1 MEGASQRIKIGIVG
15 GGVQGLSLAYFLSKN
30 PKYAVTLFERNK
42 NLGGLLGLLEING
55 TGFEGFYHHW
65 SGHDTD
71 IMELVE
77 ELGLGNRL
85 TRLSSK
91 TGIFYGEKIYPFGT
105 PMDLLRFSPLGL
117 IDRIRVGLT
126 VLYLKHVKDWR
137 KYEKV
142 AASDWL
148 KKTMGQ
154 RAYDVIWEP
163 LLRGKFGQHK
173 EEVSMAWMWHRLSWR
188 ANARGKGAVKEELV
202 YPRYGFKPIIDALV
216 KKIQENSGTIKTS
229 IVIDSIFEENGKVAI
244 ASGEQEEI
252 FDKVFVTTP
261 VNVFSR
267 LVKNLPAD
275 YLENL
280 KQIKYRAAHVTIL
293 VMNHSLMPQ
302 GYYWLNINNRDIPL
316 LAVIEHTNLLPK
328 EDYGGK
334 TLVYLGNYPDPNDEI
349 MKMDNEKVI
358 ELYCRHLPKIN
369 PEFKKEWIDQYFIFK
384 DPAAQPIVDTGYA
397 ANIPDHQTPIP
408 NLYLVTMAQIYP
420 EDRGTSKAIEQSK
433 KVLEK
438 LGL

>member
-1 MEGASQRIKIGIVG
+1 M
-15 GGVQGLSLAYFLSKN
+15 
-30 PKYAVTLFERNK
+30 
-42 NLGGLLGLLEING
+42 LEING

-77 ELGLGNRL
+77 ELGLGDRL
-85 TRLSSK
+85 TRLNSK
-91 TGIFYGEKIYPFGT
+91 TGIFYGGKIYPFGT

-126 VLYLKHVKDWR
+126 VLYLKRVKDWR

-142 AASDWL
+142 KAVDWL

-163 LLRGKFGQHK
+163 LLRGKFGDHK
-173 EEVSMAWMWHRLSWR
+173 EDVSMAWMWHRLSWR

-202 YPRYGFKPIIDALV
+202 YPRGGFGQIIAEMAKRTAANGAEIRTDAAIDA
-216 KKIQENSGTIKTS
+216 
-229 IVIDSIFEENGKVAI
+229 IFSEDGRVAI
-244 ASGEQEEI
+244 SSGGLEEI

-261 VNVFSR
+261 VNVFLR
-267 LVKNLPAD
+267 LTKGLPD
-275 YLENL
+275 EYIKRLQ
-280 KQIKYRAAHVTIL
+280 KIKYRAAHVTIL

-302 GYYWLNINNRDIPL
+302 GYYWLNINDRDIPL

-334 TLVYLGNYPDPNDEI
+334 TLVYLGNYPDPNDPI
-349 MKMDNEKVI
+349 MTMDNEKVI
-358 ELYCRHLPKIN
+358 DLYCKYLPRIN
-369 PEFKKEWIDQYFIFK
+369 PEFKKEWIEKYHIFK
-384 DPAAQPIVDTGYA
+384 DPAAQPIVDIGYA
-397 ANIPDHQTPIP
+397 ENLPDYQTPIP
-408 NLYLVTMAQIYP
+408 NLYLATMAQIYP

-438 LGL
+438 SGL

>member
-1 MEGASQRIKIGIVG
+1 MEGIAQRTKIGIVG
-15 GGVQGLSLAYFLSKN
+15 GGIQGLSLAYFLSKN
-30 PKYAVTLFERNK
+30 PKYSVTLFERNK

-77 ELGLGNRL
+77 ELGLGDRL

-91 TGIFYGEKIYPFGT
+91 TGIFYDDKIYPFGT

-117 IDRIRVGLT
+117 IDRIRVGIT
-126 VLYLKHVKDWR
+126 VLYLKHVKNWR
-137 KYEKV
+137 KYGKV
-142 AASDWL
+142 RAADWL

-154 RAYDVIWEP
+154 RAYEVIWEP
-163 LLRGKFGQHK
+163 LLRGKFGEHK
-173 EEVSMAWMWHRLSWR
+173 ENVSMAWMWHRLSWR

-202 YPRYGFKPIIDALV
+202 YPRYGFKPIIDAMAR
-216 KKIQENSGTIKTS
+216 KIQENGGAIKTEAA
-229 IVIDSIFEENGKVAI
+229 IDSIFEENGKVAI
-244 ASGEQEEI
+244 ASGGQEEI

-275 YLENL
+275 YVEKL

-302 GYYWLNINNRDIPL
+302 GYYWLNINNREIPL

-334 TLVYLGNYPDPNDEI
+334 TLVYLGNYTDPNDPV
-349 MKMDNEKVI
+349 MKMTDDEVI
-358 ELYCRHLPKIN
+358 NLYCRYLPKIN
-369 PEFKKEWIDQYFIFK
+369 KDFRRDWIEKFHIFK
-384 DPAAQPIVDTGYA
+384 DPAAQPVVDIGYA
-397 ANIPDHQTPIP
+397 ENLLSYETPVK

-420 EDRGTSKAIEQSK
+420 E
-433 KVLEK
+433 
-438 LGL
+438 